1 MKKLMNTGADM
12 LENAELHASD
22 HDPSIGEAKLIHLT
36 HSHLLTSIR
45 QMNGRMTREL
55 LNCPDTLRVVDLEDA
70 PVPINLSRFCELMAP
85 YLCMN

>member
-1 MKKLMNTGADM
+1 MKKLMDTGAEM
-12 LENAELHASD
+12 LEKSELQAPD
-22 HDPSIGEAKLIHLT
+22 HEPNIGEVKLIHLT

-45 QMNGRMTREL
+45 RMNGRMTREL